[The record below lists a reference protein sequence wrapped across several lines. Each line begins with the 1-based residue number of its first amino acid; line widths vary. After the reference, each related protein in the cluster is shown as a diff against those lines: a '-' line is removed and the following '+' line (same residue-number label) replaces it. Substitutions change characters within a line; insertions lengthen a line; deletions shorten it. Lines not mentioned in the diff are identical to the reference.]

1 MNWNNFRELLDRIRT
16 AVCRLTIRDAQV
28 FKAGDLI
35 VDVNHKVVQVAHAV
49 HLTVMEYAL
58 LELLVFNA
66 GRLLT
71 QHRLAHEIWGEENGD
86 TALQMLRTTISSL
99 RQKLDVKAG
108 QTGHIATEPG
118 VGYRL
123 RIAPSN

>member
-1 MNWNNFRELLDRIRT
+1 
-16 AVCRLTIRDAQV
+16 V

-71 QHRLAHEIWGEENGD
+71 QHRLAHEIWVRRAATRHCKCYGQRSVRSARNWTSKRG
-86 TALQMLRTTISSL
+86 
-99 RQKLDVKAG
+99 RQ
-108 QTGHIATEPG
+108 ATSRPN
-118 VGYRL
+118 L
-123 RIAPSN
+123 A